1 MKLSN
6 LPIGTRLGAGFALVL
21 LMLIGVAYLGIHGMQ
36 QSNQSLHHVVTV
48 NIKKMD
54 ALEDM
59 SRSIHIVSRVV
70 RSIALL
76 SDEAQAKLEHKKIDE
91 ARAHYD
97 EAFSRLEKMPL
108 DDHGKKF
115 VASIKEDQIAARALV
130 NKFEEMIHT
139 NKEEAVQFLL
149 KEANPATAKWQ
160 DAIRDFTNLQEE
172 KIRVTK
178 RLRHTHINQHYF

>member
-97 EAFSRLEKMPL
+97 EAFSRLEKCPL
-108 DDHGKKF
+108 MTM
-115 VASIKEDQIAARALV
+115 ERNLLPAL
-130 NKFEEMIHT
+130 KR
-139 NKEEAVQFLL
+139 
-149 KEANPATAKWQ
+149 
-160 DAIRDFTNLQEE
+160 IRLQREHWLTNLR
-172 KIRVTK
+172 KWSIRIK
-178 RLRHTHINQHYF
+178 KKLCNFF

>member
-6 LPIGTRLGAGFALVL
+6 LPIGTRLGAGFAIVL

-76 SDEAQAKLEHKKIDE
+76 SDETQAKLEHKKIDE
-91 ARAHYD
+91 KYNSEKVKDFYD
-97 EAFSRLEKMPL
+97 LIHAMYDL
-108 DDHGKKF
+108 DKCK
-115 VASIKEDQIAARALV
+115 IKVTDLTDEIPYNKSYEFWTSNKCLLV
-130 NKFEEMIHT
+130 NKLEFPLT
-139 NKEEAVQFLL
+139 F
-149 KEANPATAKWQ
+149 
-160 DAIRDFTNLQEE
+160 
-172 KIRVTK
+172 
-178 RLRHTHINQHYF
+178 

>member
-59 SRSIHIVSRVV
+59 SRSIHVVSRVV

-97 EAFSRLEKMPL
+97 EAFSDWKKCPL
-108 DDHGKKF
+108 
-115 VASIKEDQIAARALV
+115 
-130 NKFEEMIHT
+130 MT
-139 NKEEAVQFLL
+139 M
-149 KEANPATAKWQ
+149 
-160 DAIRDFTNLQEE
+160 E
-172 KIRVTK
+172 KICC
-178 RLRHTHINQHYF
+178 QH